1 MAANY
6 VQNGQ
11 GYGPVGSALNVHSRL
26 TGGFDAGLLRPFFE
40 TDPNSPD
47 VGRPCAQLRVGTA
60 YNSKTGHYEARYEK
74 RSIDEWARRG
84 VYSPVFNAVALTRE
98 DWVEVDRAIL
108 RATRLP
114 LTAYGDL
121 RAANTRGGF
130 DAWGKYTLEY
140 SAAGDAGEVVKD
152 MDATSAGR
160 NDLPS
165 NLTRSIP
172 LPVIHG
178 DVDLP
183 QRYIDMTRGGGMPI
197 DVEMVEQ
204 LTRRGWE
211 MVEKTLIGTETGVT
225 WGGRTTGPFPH
236 TGTSTE
242 WGYTTFPYRVTKTD
256 LTTPL
261 GSNPEAVNQ
270 DVMEMLETM
279 YTNGFQGPF
288 VLYHSTPYSLYL
300 NSDYFRSGGTSANTT
315 TRARI
320 MDNEGI
326 TAIRRLDY
334 LTSGY
339 QLILVDL
346 NRGDFQAID
355 GMAPRAV
362 QWSERGGTIQ
372 KIMVM
377 MIQVALLKARSN
389 GVAPLIHATTS

>member
-1 MAANY
+1 
-6 VQNGQ
+6 
-11 GYGPVGSALNVHSRL
+11 
-26 TGGFDAGLLRPFFE
+26 
-40 TDPNSPD
+40 
-47 VGRPCAQLRVGTA
+47 
-60 YNSKTGHYEARYEK
+60 
-74 RSIDEWARRG
+74 
-84 VYSPVFNAVALTRE
+84 
-98 DWVEVDRAIL
+98 
-108 RATRLP
+108 
-114 LTAYGDL
+114 
-121 RAANTRGGF
+121 
-130 DAWGKYTLEY
+130 
-140 SAAGDAGEVVKD
+140 
-152 MDATSAGR
+152 
-160 NDLPS
+160 
-165 NLTRSIP
+165 
-172 LPVIHG
+172 
-178 DVDLP
+178 
-183 QRYIDMTRGGGMPI
+183 
-197 DVEMVEQ
+197 
-204 LTRRGWE
+204 
-211 MVEKTLIGTETGVT
+211 
-225 WGGRTTGPFPH
+225 
-236 TGTSTE
+236 
-242 WGYTTFPYRVTKTD
+242 
-256 LTTPL
+256 L